1 MKYLIEFTVLFSIVI
16 IYYLHLATNVQDNT
30 LGNLVYIPL
39 IIMSVKYPMVA
50 FVGLICVILYNQQTI
65 EGYTGNSSVVNEA
78 SPEELQNKVNQ
89 LQSSQ
94 GNTTSSAT
102 TNSAT
107 TNLATTTTSQT
118 TTTPISENKLANTI
132 LQNQKDQEKVLVK
145 NLVTKIKQLRATG
158 RTDAAK
164 SVINQC
170 IVDYPDVPLKDALM
184 QCGVTG
190 SNGELL
196 YPFAEQPKN
205 VVNSENYQIA
215 SNNLPITGTNAGNV
229 ITQTTTSFPQSR
241 VGISD
246 EMRTGLSDRSNQ
258 QYSSASTT
266 STEPSGTNTSQEG
279 FTSLY

>member
-39 IIMSVKYPMVA
+39 IIMSIKYPMVA
-50 FVGLICVILYNQQTI
+50 LIGLICVILYNQQTI
-65 EGYTGNSSVVNEA
+65 EGYTGNSSVINEA
-78 SPEELQNKVNQ
+78 SPQELQDKINQ

-94 GNTTSSAT
+94 GMTTSSAT
-102 TNSAT
+102 TNS
-107 TNLATTTTSQT
+107 ATTTTSQT

-132 LQNQKDQEKVLVK
+132 LQNQKDKEKELVQ
-145 NLVTKIKQLRATG
+145 NLVGKIKQLRATG

-164 SVINQC
+164 SIINQC

-184 QCGVTG
+184 KCGVTG

-205 VVNSENYQIA
+205 VTNTENYQLS
-215 SNNLPITGTNAGNV
+215 SNSLPITGANAGNV

-241 VGISD
+241 VAISD
-246 EMRTGLSDRSNQ
+246 DMRTGLSDRSNQ
-258 QYSSASTT
+258 QYSSASTAT
-266 STEPSGTNTSQEG
+266 TEPSGTNTSQEG